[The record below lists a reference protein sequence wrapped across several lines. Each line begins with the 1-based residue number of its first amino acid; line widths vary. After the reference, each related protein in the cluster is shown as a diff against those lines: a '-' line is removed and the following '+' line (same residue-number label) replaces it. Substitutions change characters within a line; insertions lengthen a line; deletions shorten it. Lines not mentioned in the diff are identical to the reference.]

1 MEELQEISLKEMEG
15 FKIGHAQDHRAGTG
29 CSVIISENGAAGGV
43 DVRGGAPGT
52 RETDL
57 LKPGNLAEKINAVLL
72 TGGSAFGLEAAG
84 GVMKY
89 LEERDSGFAAGGFT
103 VPLVPAAVL
112 FDLSCGEGKIRPDR
126 EMGYQ
131 ACLQAASD
139 QELNGNFGAGAG
151 ATIGKYAGMA
161 RAMKGGIG
169 QFISRC
175 GEVKIGALAAVNC
188 LGDVFDPGSC
198 RLIAGARSKTE
209 ASGRER
215 LLAEADRDVFLR
227 LAADRNA
234 GNFTEGNTVLVAVFT
249 NARLRAGE
257 ASRLAAICHDAV
269 ARTVSPSHTMLDGD
283 SIFVLA
289 RGPVKTDLNL
299 LAALGV
305 EVTARAI
312 IRAVKEAESAYGFPG
327 YADLSDEE
335 K

>member
-1 MEELQEISLKEMEG
+1 MGELQEISLKEMEG
-15 FKIGHAQDHRAGTG
+15 FKIGHAQDRRAGTG
-29 CSVIISENGAAGGV
+29 CSVIIPESGAAGGV

-89 LEERDSGFAAGGFT
+89 LEERGSGFAAGEFT

-126 EMGYQ
+126 KMGYQ

-139 QELNGNFGAGAG
+139 QESNGNYGAGTG
-151 ATIGKYAGMA
+151 ATVGKYAGME
-161 RAMKGGIG
+161 RAMKGGVG
-169 QFISRC
+169 QFIYRL
-175 GEVKIGALAAVNC
+175 GELKIGALAAVNC
-188 LGDVFDPGSC
+188 LGDVYDPDNG
-198 RLIAGARSKTE
+198 RLIAGARTDKN
-209 ASGRER
+209 AREG
-215 LLAEADRDVFLR
+215 LLAAEDREAFIR

-234 GNFTEGNTVLVAVFT
+234 GNLNDGNTVLAALFT
-249 NARLRAGE
+249 NARLSPAG
-257 ASRLAAICHDAV
+257 ASRLAGICHDAI
-269 ARTVSPSHTMLDGD
+269 ARTVRPSHTMLDGD
-283 SIFVLA
+283 TIFVLA
-289 RGPVKTDLNL
+289 RGPVAADLNL
-299 LAALGV
+299 LASLGV

-327 YADLSDEE
+327 YTELLED
-335 K
+335 